1 MKLSKREKML
11 LSVTFVIALVTGYYF
26 FVFEKLEAKI
36 TSLQQELEQVQT
48 QYDTQELVLRQAAQL
63 GSQMDELKKEIY
75 PIAKRYYGK
84 TEQEEFIAEIDKINQ
99 KSGMD
104 IQKINFSEDALVYLR
119 EPDRDESAQEQP
131 AKTEGGTPSDGS
143 VQTNTAEQPVPEP
156 QDPQNVQGAQD
167 ASSKPETGADQE
179 MNLQLIPEE
188 EGSEAQ
194 GEEKEIIGYS
204 QNIKLMQTEIE
215 FFSTYK
221 QMLKW
226 LHAVDNNPKNI
237 ISGKLEMERKDNE
250 VRHNDKNPILK
261 GKVRLS
267 FYQVKDVDKYDVPMV
282 TFLTQKPI
290 PKSRRE
296 NPFQS
301 YRWAWKVVGGD
312 SSSGTRGY
320 PEYGSSSNSPLPP
333 APVNPLEPNGNQN
346 NPLNVFLKKKD
357 LYDFEDETIRIK
369 KNVDSI
375 TAMGEIERGNVAKG
389 KFAGKVSYSFSG
401 ESAKEKILIDL
412 SEKNLTLDKKMETVT
427 FSVFA
432 EEELLN
438 EVGLI
443 ISDSKDQE
451 YQIVMA
457 NEISWRGWRELSYDF
472 HGIEN
477 YPIKIKGIYVAYGEK
492 KGTKSGRLV
501 FDDINVGYLD
511 VK

>member
-1 MKLSKREKML
+1 MKLSKREKIL
-11 LSVTFVIALVTGYYF
+11 LSVTFVIVLVAAYYF
-26 FVFEKLEAKI
+26 LVFERLTQKI

-48 QYDTQELVLRQAAQL
+48 QYDNQELVLRQAAQL

-119 EPDRDESAQEQP
+119 EPDPDENTP
-131 AKTEGGTPSDGS
+131 APSTATSGEALADGS
-143 VQTNTAEQPVPEP
+143 SQTNTEGQAAPETEEP
-156 QDPQNVQGAQD
+156 QAAQGSPSEPQTTSDEG
-167 ASSKPETGADQE
+167 

-188 EGSEAQ
+188 EGAEAQ

-250 VRHNDKNPILK
+250 IRHNDKNPVLK
-261 GKVRLS
+261 GTVRLS
-267 FYQVKDVDKYDVPMV
+267 FYQVKDVDKYDVPMI
-282 TFLTQKPI
+282 TFLTEKPI

-301 YRWAWKVVGGD
+301 YRWAWKIVGGSD

-333 APVNPLEPNGNQN
+333 PPANPLNPDGNQN
-346 NPLNVFLKKKD
+346 NPLNVSLKKKD
-357 LYDFEDETIRIK
+357 LYDFEDEMIKIK

-375 TAMGEIERGNVAKG
+375 TAMGEIDRTNVAKG
-389 KFAGKVSYSFSG
+389 KFGGKVSYNFSG

-412 SEKNLTLDKKMETVT
+412 SEKDLTLDKKMETIT

-432 EEELLN
+432 EQELLN

-477 YPIKIKGIYVAYGEK
+477 YPIKIKGIYIAYGEK
-492 KGTKSGRLV
+492 KGTKSGKLV